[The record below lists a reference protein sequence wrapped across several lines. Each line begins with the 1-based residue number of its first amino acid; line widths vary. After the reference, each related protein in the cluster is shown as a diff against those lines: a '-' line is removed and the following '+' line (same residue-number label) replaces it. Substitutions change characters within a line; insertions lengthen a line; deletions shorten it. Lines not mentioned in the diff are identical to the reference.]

1 MEERGEE
8 RREGESRRA
17 LTEMLLSLGFS
28 SFRLQIRTN
37 KQYAERGSKVINIDL
52 KSTLFCG
59 AKSEIEM
66 IA

>member
-1 MEERGEE
+1 M
-8 RREGESRRA
+8 

-37 KQYAERGSKVINIDL
+37 KRYVERGSKVLINIDL
-52 KSTLFCG
+52 KSILFCG